1 MRSIPCASWF
11 VALAGVALAG
21 CSGGQA
27 ANEPVGR
34 ASEAWSSASPSLTLI
49 DPHLSDHGGTHLLS
63 PVITPILWSSV
74 DKTDWVSFYTATASS
89 HASRLAEYGITGITV
104 KSQVTVNVASGKPEY
119 NFALNDARCGAGD
132 LTCKIQQELDSIVAT
147 FPPTRNSYYPV
158 QLGLDA
164 KPDTSKPC
172 GGYHTSYLSSV
183 CGAGA
188 IADGDFSTKGSWTT
202 VGTTVIDTT
211 VPEATICK
219 GSTGSCTGALS
230 QTFTVQDCGAAGLAF
245 WAQLTSKSG
254 VSSDAKLKAFV
265 WQPSTGVT
273 LTVIEIDASASGWNQ
288 YILPLYIDATSLKGE
303 TVEVF
308 FEGTTGSGGG
318 EIEVEDVTTGMVVPY
333 AVMYA
338 CCLGKPPD
346 PSTPSL
352 GFDQIVASHELL
364 EAATDPVDLEGYW
377 DNNNPNYE
385 IGDLCFANA
394 AGEVTAGG
402 TSYTIASSWSNAAN
416 GCVYDASWTLPAP
429 QLTSGS
435 FEPSTFPTP
444 WTLSGPTVQIAQD
457 AIYAHGGVGYAILGS
472 AGATDVLTSP
482 TFLVP
487 TNGHRSP
494 GFWFYAETL
503 PGGLFGGT
511 SSLTV
516 ALFSVSSGTH
526 ETLATFGPADN
537 AAGYVGYWVDLGK
550 HQNDVIQVSFTS
562 VNDPFNVTQ
571 YVIDDVSLQ

>member
-1 MRSIPCASWF
+1 MRSILCASWL
-11 VALAGVALAG
+11 VVVAGVALAG
-21 CSGGQA
+21 CHGGQA
-27 ANEPVGR
+27 AGEPVGR
-34 ASEAWSSASPSLTLI
+34 ASEAWKPGSQALTFV

-74 DKTDWVSFYTATASS
+74 DTTNWVSFYTATASS

-119 NFALNDARCGAGD
+119 DFAANDSRCAGGD
-132 LTCKIQQELDSIVAT
+132 LACKIEQELDSILAT
-147 FPPTRNSYYPV
+147 SPPTRNSYYPV

-164 KPDTSKPC
+164 HPDTPKPC

-188 IADGDFSTKGSWTT
+188 IANGDFTTKGSWTT
-202 VGTTVIDTT
+202 VGTTVIDPT

-245 WAQLTSKSG
+245 WAQITSKSG
-254 VSSDAKLKAFV
+254 VSSDAKLKAFL
-265 WQPSTGVT
+265 WKPSVGVMWN
-273 LTVIEIDASASGWNQ
+273 VIEIDASASGWNQ
-288 YILPLYIDATSLKGE
+288 YILPLYIDAGGLKGE
-303 TVEVF
+303 TVQVF
-308 FEGTTGSGGG
+308 FEGTIGSGGG
-318 EIEVEDVTTGMVVPY
+318 EIEVEDVTTGMAIPY

-338 CCLGKPPD
+338 CTLHSD

-364 EAATDPVDLEGYW
+364 EATTDPVAAGGYW
-377 DNNNPNYE
+377 DNNNPYNE

-429 QLTSGS
+429 RLTSGS
-435 FEPSTFPTP
+435 FEPSTLPTP
-444 WTLSGPTVQIAQD
+444 WTLSGPTAQIVED
-457 AIYAHGGVGYAILGS
+457 AIYAHSGVGYAILGS
-472 AGATDVLTSP
+472 PGATDVLTSP
-482 TFLVP
+482 PFVVP
-487 TNGHRSP
+487 TDGHRSP
-494 GFWFYAETL
+494 GFWFYSETL
-503 PGGLFGGT
+503 PSGSGS

-516 ALFSVSSGTH
+516 ALLSVATGTY

-537 AAGYVGYWVDLGK
+537 AAGYVGFWVDLGK
-550 HQNDVIQVSFTS
+550 HQNDFVQVSFTA
-562 VNDPFNVTQ
+562 VNDTSNATR